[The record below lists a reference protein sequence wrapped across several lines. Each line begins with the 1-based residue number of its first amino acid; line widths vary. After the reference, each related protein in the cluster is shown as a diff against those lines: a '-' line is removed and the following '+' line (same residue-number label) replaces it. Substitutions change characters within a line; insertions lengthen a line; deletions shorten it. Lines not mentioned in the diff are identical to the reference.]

1 MSIVL
6 SARRFVLTGALS
18 TLVHSSITIALVEL
32 ANLHPSA
39 ANGLAYLTA
48 NIMSYVINT
57 RWSFQSHY
65 SLATWLRFILVSLMA
80 FSLTVAIAWFVDLTG
95 EHYLVGLSII
105 VTLVQIISFFAHRF
119 FTYPPVPS
127 SAGMP

>member
-1 MSIVL
+1 MAIFSPRAI
-6 SARRFVLTGALS
+6 RINALHH
-18 TLVHSSITIALVEL
+18 LVSNSS
-32 ANLHPSA
+32 
-39 ANGLAYLTA
+39 
-48 NIMSYVINT
+48 
-57 RWSFQSHY
+57 

-119 FTYPPVPS
+119 FTYPQSWTGFLRQVDN
-127 SAGMP
+127 